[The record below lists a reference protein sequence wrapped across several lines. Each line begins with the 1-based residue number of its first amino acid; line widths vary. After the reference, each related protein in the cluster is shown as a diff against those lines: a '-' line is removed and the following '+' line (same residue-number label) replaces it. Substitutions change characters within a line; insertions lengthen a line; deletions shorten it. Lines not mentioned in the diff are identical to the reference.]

1 MAAASI
7 RLLRR
12 RIRTAKNIAQI
23 TRAMEMVAASKM
35 RRAQERTLAGKPYA
49 EKLRVLVA
57 NLVGRIEEG
66 KHPYLIDR
74 ERELPAGRQDKTL
87 LLLFS
92 SDKGL
97 AGSYNTNLLREFL
110 RIREES
116 NNIETISVGRKLQKA
131 VVRFGGT
138 LVADFPFGASLPT
151 FESILP
157 ISKLIVDEFLQGK
170 YSKVLCLYT
179 QFMSLRTQKPHALT
193 LLPIQKEAE
202 GIEVQAILPY
212 TFEPNARDLLTAL
225 MPHYIESTLYQM
237 FLESY
242 ASEQA
247 SRMIAMHLASENAK
261 DVIWELSLS
270 YNKVR
275 QEKITNELL
284 DITTASLGVGT

>member
-1 MAAASI
+1 MAASI

-23 TRAMEMVAASKM
+23 TRAMEMGAASKM

-49 EKLRVLVA
+49 EKLLSLAA
-57 NLVGRIEEG
+57 NLVGRIDEG

-74 ERELPAGRQDKTL
+74 EKDVSKTGEQSKTL

-110 RIREES
+110 RIRKEY
-116 NNIETISVGRKLQKA
+116 NNLEIISIGRKLQKA
-131 VVRFGGT
+131 VIRFGGT
-138 LVADFPFGASLPT
+138 LVADFPFGTLLPT
-151 FESILP
+151 FEAILP
-157 ISKLIVDEFLQGK
+157 ISKIIVDEFLK
-170 YSKVLCLYT
+170 ATHSKVLCLYT
-179 QFMSLRTQKPHALT
+179 QFISLRTQKPHVLT
-193 LLPIQKEAE
+193 LLPIQRETE
-202 GIEVQAILPY
+202 GIEVSAILPY
-212 TFEPNARDLLTAL
+212 TFEPNARNLLTAL
-225 MPHYIESTLYQM
+225 MPHYIELTLYQM

-275 QEKITNELL
+275 QERITNELL
-284 DITTASLGVGT
+284 DITTASFGVST